1 MSGSI
6 DFGGIK
12 KAALCNGRPL
22 LQKLIPGGKFR
33 SLEYVALKP
42 RRNDKTLGSFKINYR
57 SGVWKDFATGDGGGD
72 LISLVAYL
80 RGVDQA
86 TAAGELADIL
96 GVPFLKSNGHTEPNN
111 LNGRSH
117 NVAAAANEAPK
128 VHQWGEEGPPRQ
140 GNEIRRHYYPK
151 DDSPKVKV
159 KIKIKRKGGPKD
171 TWVTWYRVF
180 SRGIP
185 IGWQA
190 KRPDDYV
197 AVPYVTAALD
207 PFDPELKDDELYWPE
222 GERDVD
228 SLNGLNL
235 PAFTFGGVGDGLP
248 DGIGHHLKDR
258 RLVILA
264 DNDDPGRE
272 HAEEKAA
279 IAQAANAVSIKIIH
293 FPELPAKE
301 DVSDFIAGGG
311 TGEQLRARIDA
322 TPPWSPVAES
332 LQERAFAPK
341 GEAVGASLLIRR
353 ASDIEAQPITW
364 LWPNRIAVGKLTL
377 FAGDPGLGKSQ
388 LTAPLAA
395 VVTTRGQ
402 WPCDEGRAAQGSVI
416 IFSAEDDAA
425 DTIVPRLLAAG
436 ADLSRVH
443 IVEAV
448 AIDDGKGK
456 TSRRMFHLEVDLA
469 RLEAELVRVGDVR
482 LVIIDPIT
490 AYLGGVDTHRN
501 SDVRGVLGMVAEMA
515 ARHRVAVVA
524 VSHWNKSG
532 AGPAVNRVTGSGAFT
547 AAVRAAFMIAKD
559 PDNLE
564 RRLFVPMKNN
574 LARIDGGLAFRIEQ
588 HTVGEAN
595 AILASAIVWDGE
607 QVMRTADEILAAADN
622 AGTNQSARDDA
633 AGWLR
638 ELLAD
643 GSLPAKQ
650 VQSEADAAGHSWATV
665 KRAKKAAGIVAF
677 REGGAADK
685 GRWFWRLPDTE
696 SLRGSSNGYLAQ
708 ERNVSIL
715 AEVEP
720 LKSSEVDTT
729 NAAAPDDGTVR
740 QSPMASGVS

>member
-1 MSGSI
+1 MRQALPQFALSI
-6 DFGGIK
+6 SPS
-12 KAALCNGRPL
+12 CRPRVTFP
-22 LQKLIPGGKFR
+22 I
-33 SLEYVALKP
+33 SLRTAGPPSNYRHVLMP
-42 RRNDKTLGSFKINYR
+42 RRHGRQSPRLCRDALQWR
-57 SGVWKDFATGDGGGD
+57 RER
-72 LISLVAYL
+72 
-80 RGVDQA
+80 RG
-86 TAAGELADIL
+86 
-96 GVPFLKSNGHTEPNN
+96 
-111 LNGRSH
+111 
-117 NVAAAANEAPK
+117 
-128 VHQWGEEGPPRQ
+128 
-140 GNEIRRHYYPK
+140 
-151 DDSPKVKV
+151 
-159 KIKIKRKGGPKD
+159 
-171 TWVTWYRVF
+171 
-180 SRGIP
+180 
-185 IGWQA
+185 
-190 KRPDDYV
+190 
-197 AVPYVTAALD
+197 
-207 PFDPELKDDELYWPE
+207 
-222 GERDVD
+222 
-228 SLNGLNL
+228 
-235 PAFTFGGVGDGLP
+235 
-248 DGIGHHLKDR
+248 
-258 RLVILA
+258 
-264 DNDDPGRE
+264 
-272 HAEEKAA
+272 
-279 IAQAANAVSIKIIH
+279 
-293 FPELPAKE
+293 
-301 DVSDFIAGGG
+301 
-311 TGEQLRARIDA
+311 
-322 TPPWSPVAES
+322 
-332 LQERAFAPK
+332 
-341 GEAVGASLLIRR
+341 GASLLIRR

-388 LTAPLAA
+388 LTAHLAA

-448 AIDDGKGK
+448 ATDDGKGK
-456 TSRRMFHLEVDLA
+456 TSRRMFHLEADLA

-490 AYLGGVDTHRN
+490 AYLVGVDTHRN
-501 SDVRGVLGMVAEMA
+501 SDVRGVLGMVAETA

-547 AAVRAAFMIAKD
+547 AAVRAAFMVAKD

-588 HTVGEAN
+588 HMVGEAN
-595 AILASAIVWDGE
+595 AILASAVVWDGE